1 VVGVCAGATILLLG
15 LGDLAAQV
23 AAAHGFEPVELRA
36 SLLSPLTSKF
46 TRKGDIVSVRVLEP
60 DRLQGS
66 ILEGDV
72 REAHDGGAPK
82 KNASIQFQFHTLHLS
97 GSTVLVSAR
106 LLRLANSKG
115 QKDVDDDGLSI
126 EIDQGAERGRLSSVT
141 SALHI
146 SGSKQ
151 GSTSHLTGPI
161 RVSTTSASLSLATGS
176 ELVLHIVAKEQ

>member
-1 VVGVCAGATILLLG
+1 MILFLGVV
-15 LGDLAAQV
+15 DLAAQV
-23 AAAHGFEPVELRA
+23 AAPHGFAPIELRA
-36 SLLSPLTSKF
+36 SLLSPLTSRF

-72 REAHDGGAPK
+72 REAHDGGASNK
-82 KNASIQFQFHTLHLS
+82 CTSIQFQFHRLHLS
-97 GSTVLVSAR
+97 GSTILVSAT
-106 LLRLANSKG
+106 LLRLANSRG

-126 EIDQGAERGRLSSVT
+126 EIDQGAERGGGLSSVT

-151 GSTSHLTGPI
+151 GSTSYLTGPI
-161 RVSTTSASLSLATGS
+161 RVSTTSASLSLAIGS
-176 ELVLHIVAKEQ
+176 ELVLHIMAKEQ